1 MDDVLQA
8 LRVSTPKI
16 LELPNVVGV
25 GKGQKHVCGQCIGK
39 PTVTV
44 LVKKKLP
51 KRELGASE
59 IVPRSIADADTDV
72 IEVGDVRA
80 LARTERMRPVRPGS
94 SIGHY
99 KVTAGT
105 FGAVVY
111 DIKTGEPLILSNNHV
126 LANSTCGKDGR
137 AKIGDPILQPGR
149 HDSGREPH
157 DVIGHLYRFVPISMA
172 VGTSDCRVAAVVERL
187 LNAVV
192 RRFRKNYSLRVF
204 KSYRSENLVDAAV
217 AKPVSRDIVLPDIID
232 LGVPKGIAEVSV
244 GEKVRKSGRTSG
256 TNSGEVKVV
265 KATIK
270 VSMGDTGDA
279 VFADQIVTT
288 HMAEPGDSGSVVLN
302 EEGKVVGLLSAG
314 SDSVSIF
321 ARIKNVLDMLQ
332 VRF

>member
-1 MDDVLQA
+1 MQRPRVSSLLCMSIVHRNLLNPCDIRCLHMPYA
-8 LRVSTPKI
+8 GEWREGYGRCTAGSRVSTPRSSSA
-16 LELPNVVGV
+16 
-25 GKGQKHVCGQCIGK
+25 QCGRSRERSK
-39 PTVTV
+39 ARVWTVH
-44 LVKKKLP
+44 
-51 KRELGASE
+51 READSHSSCKEEASQEGAGASE
-59 IVPRSIADADTDV
+59 IVPKSIADADTDV

-204 KSYRSENLVDAAV
+204 RAPL
-217 AKPVSRDIVLPDIID
+217 
-232 LGVPKGIAEVSV
+232 
-244 GEKVRKSGRTSG
+244 
-256 TNSGEVKVV
+256 
-265 KATIK
+265 
-270 VSMGDTGDA
+270 
-279 VFADQIVTT
+279 
-288 HMAEPGDSGSVVLN
+288 
-302 EEGKVVGLLSAG
+302 
-314 SDSVSIF
+314 
-321 ARIKNVLDMLQ
+321 
-332 VRF
+332 